1 MQWRRLTPRGN
12 TPYNGLYDEAPA
24 EMGTFLRLKV
34 YERVRI
40 SLVGVYERVEKS
52 VISFCKS
59 AQNQLLTEKCYGFKK
74 PRKRSGFVIY
84 SYLKGSAFK
93 AVKRD
98 ANF

>member
-12 TPYNGLYDEAPA
+12 TPYNDLYEEAPA

-52 VISFCKS
+52 VTGQVETWEDGGVSM
-59 AQNQLLTEKCYGFKK
+59 G
-74 PRKRSGFVIY
+74 
-84 SYLKGSAFK
+84 
-93 AVKRD
+93 
-98 ANF
+98 